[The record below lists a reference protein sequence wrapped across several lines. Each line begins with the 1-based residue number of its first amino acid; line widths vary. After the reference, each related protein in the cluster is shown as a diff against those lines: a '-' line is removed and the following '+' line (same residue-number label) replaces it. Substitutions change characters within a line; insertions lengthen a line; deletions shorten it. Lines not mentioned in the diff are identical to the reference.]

1 MTDEAKHSK
10 DCQSQGVSK
19 AERRETDD
27 RGTGQGVS
35 WLPKTNPVKGVN
47 TMRTQSAV
55 VKPFDASK
63 LEEEVRDSVHQSRPY
78 LQAND
83 HVPRAAPAPP
93 VPEYVTHRDDV
104 SEIGKLSAE
113 AIIKEYEETA
123 KEIEAMGD
131 VVRDMVKRCD
141 ELSAS
146 ASSMLKDIKLT
157 AARYRKEG
165 KRMFTEIESCSS
177 AADEVRKLCEDFR
190 DKLAA
195 KQAEALK

>member
-1 MTDEAKHSK
+1 M
-10 DCQSQGVSK
+10 
-19 AERRETDD
+19 
-27 RGTGQGVS
+27 
-35 WLPKTNPVKGVN
+35 

-55 VKPFDASK
+55 VKPFDASR
-63 LEEEVRDSVHQSRPY
+63 LEDEVRESVQQNRPY
-78 LQAND
+78 LQTND
-83 HVPRAAPAPP
+83 HVPRAVLAPP

-113 AIIKEYEETA
+113 AIVKEYEETA

-146 ASSMLKDIKLT
+146 ASSMLKDIRMT
-157 AARYRKEG
+157 ATRYRKEG
-165 KRMFTEIESCSS
+165 KRMFAEIESCSS
-177 AADEVRKLCEDFR
+177 AADEVRKLCEGFR

-195 KQAEALK
+195 KESEGLK